1 MLIEHLY
8 NYAVI
13 EMNGNTWR
21 KMCEVCVYDAFGEV
35 RCEVTHQ
42 LVYIGVSLK
51 PRIGAY
57 KLFHLEPR
65 PSCYLRRKVLSLPEH
80 PSAAHA

>member
-42 LVYIGVSLK
+42 LVYIGVRLK
-51 PRIGAY
+51 PKIGAY
-57 KLFHLEPR
+57 RLSHLEPR
-65 PSCYLRRKVLSLPEH
+65 PSCYLRRR
-80 PSAAHA
+80 SAQLTGTP